1 VTISKTDAPAYTD
14 IAGLSKLKRAA
25 GNNDPAAIR
34 TVAQQFESMF
44 TRMILKSMREANGP
58 DPMFGSDQE
67 QMYQGMADDQL
78 AIQLSKG
85 KGFGLA
91 DMLVRQL
98 QKMGVKGAD
107 AAANGTGA
115 AAGSKAAAAYSATER
130 TTTTSSTVFDTAKTN
145 FVQDLWPQ
153 AQQAGQLL
161 GVDPRHLIAQAAL
174 ETNWG
179 RNMPQDSAGRSSNN
193 LFGIKASAGWSG
205 ATVTGDTQEYQG
217 GAATNIPAQFR
228 AYATP
233 AQSFQDYVALLRN
246 NPRYST
252 ALNTGSDVQAFA
264 TGLQRGGYATDPDYA
279 SKITAVANAVANK
292 VNDTLSAAKV
302 ARLASGAEAPPSP
315 APHATFDNRTS
326 ASASVS
332 DLKLS
337 SAVPITASTGAL

>member
-1 VTISKTDAPAYTD
+1 
-14 IAGLSKLKRAA
+14 LKRAA

-34 TVAQQFESMF
+34 TVAEQFESMF
-44 TRMILKSMREANGP
+44 TRMMLKSMRDASGP

-78 AIQLSKG
+78 AVQLSKG

-98 QKMGVKGAD
+98 QRMGVKGAD
-107 AAANGTGA
+107 AAANGAGATGA
-115 AAGSKAAAAYSATER
+115 TATGKLTSDANATSAAGTTAVGKLTGGVNATSAPGSAAPGAKAAAAYSATQR
-130 TTTTSSTVFDTAKTN
+130 ASTTSSIASDAAKNN
-145 FVQDLWPQ
+145 FIQDLWPQ
-153 AQQAGQLL
+153 AQEAGQLL

-179 RNMPQDSAGRSSNN
+179 RSMPQDTNGRSSNN
-193 LFGIKASAGWSG
+193 LFGIKAPAGWSG
-205 ATVTGDTQEYQG
+205 AAVTSDTQEFQD
-217 GAATNIPAQFR
+217 GAATNIPAQFK

-246 NPRYST
+246 NPRYSG
-252 ALNTGSDVQAFA
+252 ALNTGGDVQAFA

-279 SKITAVANAVANK
+279 NKIAAVATAVAHK
-292 VNDTLSAAKV
+292 VSA
-302 ARLASGAEAPPSP
+302 
-315 APHATFDNRTS
+315 

-332 DLKLS
+332 DLKLA
-337 SAVPITASTGAL
+337 SALPITASTGTL